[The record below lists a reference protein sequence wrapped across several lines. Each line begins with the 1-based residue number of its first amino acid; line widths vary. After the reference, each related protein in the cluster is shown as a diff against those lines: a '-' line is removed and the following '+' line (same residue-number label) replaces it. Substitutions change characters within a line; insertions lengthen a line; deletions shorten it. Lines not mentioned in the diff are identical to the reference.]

1 MEIRNP
7 EIKQYKSKLKQ
18 FRVVHGLTQNNL
30 SALSGV
36 NIKSIT
42 MYEQHPE
49 KINKASVDTVNAL
62 AQCVGC
68 TIEDLIE

>member
-1 MEIRNP
+1 MNTSNKGE
-7 EIKQYKSKLKQ
+7 QYCSKLKQ
-18 FRVVHGLTQNNL
+18 FRTIHGLTQNAL
-30 SALSGV
+30 STLSGV

-68 TIEDLIE
+68 SIEDLIEK